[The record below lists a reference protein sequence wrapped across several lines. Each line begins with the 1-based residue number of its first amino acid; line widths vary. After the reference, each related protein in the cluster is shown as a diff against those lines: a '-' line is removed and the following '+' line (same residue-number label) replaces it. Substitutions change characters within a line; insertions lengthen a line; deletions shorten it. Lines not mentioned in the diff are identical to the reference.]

1 MQLAAILAK
10 RCEPGNNNSN
20 NSVFDWNSVTYFQFW
35 FIGAAYQGLAGR
47 FGHASILAFSG
58 LSRVLSQ
65 SAG

>member
-35 FIGAAYQGLAGR
+35 FIGAPY
-47 FGHASILAFSG
+47 
-58 LSRVLSQ
+58 
-65 SAG
+65 